1 MQEKKKFWPLI
12 CSVEPSHY
20 KGCRLLTAEALGY
33 DGAAFSYSGGNMK
46 RLQDKVVLVTGG
58 GRGIGRAICLRLAE
72 EGAKVAV
79 VDILLNETEQVAV
92 EIKKSGGQAIAVQ
105 TDVTSLEQVRA
116 CVQTVTETWGRLD
129 VLVNNAGWDK
139 LEPFVESKPET
150 WEKVIAINLKGPIS
164 FCHAVIPHMIARQAG
179 KIISISSDAG
189 RVGSSGEAVYSACK
203 AGIIGFSKTLAR
215 ELARAKINVNV
226 VCPGPTETPLLKSIT
241 EGSAGAKVIDA
252 MTRAVPFR
260 RLGQPEEIAAAV
272 AFFASP
278 DADFVT
284 GQVLSVSG
292 GLTMAG

>member
-1 MQEKKKFWPLI
+1 
-12 CSVEPSHY
+12 
-20 KGCRLLTAEALGY
+20 
-33 DGAAFSYSGGNMK
+33 MK
-46 RLQDKVVLVTGG
+46 RLQDRVVLVTGG
-58 GRGIGRAICLRLAE
+58 SRGIGRAISLRLAE
-72 EGAKVAV
+72 EGAKVAIA
-79 VDILLNETEQVAV
+79 DILESDAAQVVA
-92 EIKKSGGQAIAVQ
+92 EITKNGGQAMSIM
-105 TDVTSLEQVRA
+105 TDVANLDQVRN
-116 CVQTVTETWGRLD
+116 CVQKITEAWGQVD

-150 WEKVIAINLKGPIS
+150 WDKVIAINLKGPIN
-164 FCHAVIPHMIARQAG
+164 FCHAVIPQMITRKAG

-189 RVGSSGEAVYSACK
+189 RVGSTGEAVYSACK
-203 AGIIGFSKTLAR
+203 AGIIGFTKTLAR

-226 VCPGPTETPLLKSIT
+226 VCPGPTETPLLKGIT
-241 EGSAGAKVIDA
+241 GGESGAKVIDA